1 MKSHFVML
9 AHYNRWA
16 NKRIYDAAEALP
28 EADYRADK
36 GAFFGSLQGTLNHL
50 LVADQIWLRRFTG
63 KGPVHT
69 RLDMILHEDLAS
81 LRKARVAEDERI
93 VAFIDGLT
101 EHDLAGTFTYVPI
114 TNPQQ
119 LTQPYEPALIHFFNH
134 QTHHRGQAH
143 AIVTS
148 IAGKN
153 AGPVLD
159 LIAFQRESGMGMG

>member
-69 RLDMILHEDLAS
+69 RLDMILHADLAS

>member
-16 NKRIYDAAEALP
+16 NKRIYDATEALP

-36 GAFFGSLQGTLNHL
+36 GAFFKSLQGTLNHL

-119 LTQPYEPALIHFFNH
+119 LTQSYEPALIHFFNH

-148 IAGKN
+148 IAGKQ

-159 LIAFQRESGMGMG
+159 LIAFQRESGVGMA